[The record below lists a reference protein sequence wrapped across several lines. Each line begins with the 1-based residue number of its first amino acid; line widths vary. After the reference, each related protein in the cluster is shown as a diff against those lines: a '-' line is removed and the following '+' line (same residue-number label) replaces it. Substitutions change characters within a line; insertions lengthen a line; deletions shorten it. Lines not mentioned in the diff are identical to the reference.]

1 MKNKNHALV
10 LLENGIHFST
20 IMNMSENQI
29 KVLAE
34 KFDKEESKEGI
45 TREKI
50 VQDVIKVDPATAKKE
65 MIPVKD
71 GVAGLDASGNLVV
84 KGGTTQTEGEM
95 TEKFESKAQ
104 QGLFWARCNK
114 CETEDCKWCKMAK
127 EFSKSTS
134 KKQYEKMPE
143 KKHPE
148 KTVKY
153 KKKTTKENYEQE
165 LEDMIVEMLSNH
177 INPKITKGDLKKSIT
192 EKSESMMLKNPKKVS
207 MFSEEQGIGMK
218 RPIGKITSM
227 GKTSMEE
234 QGTKEKERT
243 KEREKTKTPTRK
255 NPFKNPNPGVKEK
268 PRGEQEKM
276 KNDFIHWIKQ
286 ALS

>member
-1 MKNKNHALV
+1 MLWYYWKM
-10 LLENGIHFST
+10 GSIS
-20 IMNMSENQI
+20 MNMSEKQI
-29 KVLAE
+29 KLLAE
-34 KFDKEESKEGI
+34 KFDKEETKEQWQKNVKQEVEYKAPVSAVSGGKGLQVPPPTDPSKKTLVSVEG
-45 TREKI
+45 
-50 VQDVIKVDPATAKKE
+50 
-65 MIPVKD
+65 
-71 GVAGLDASGNLVV
+71 GNLKV
-84 KGGTTQTEGEM
+84 TQAEGEM

-207 MFSEEQGIGMK
+207 MFSEEEGIEMK

>member
-95 TEKFESKAQ
+95 TEKAVSKQ
-104 QGLFWARCNK
+104 QQKIMGLALSVKRGDTPK
-114 CETEDCKWCKMAK
+114 SKVSKKVQDMAK
-127 EFSKSTS
+127 KMS
-134 KKQYEKMPE
+134 EKDLE
-143 KKHPE
+143 DFAGTKHKGLP
-148 KTVKY
+148 
-153 KKKTTKENYEQE
+153 KKKKETKEDVKKLEENIMKLIESHLPPLTTKGELLKTIKNY
-165 LEDMIVEMLSNH
+165 
-177 INPKITKGDLKKSIT
+177 KG
-192 EKSESMMLKNPKKVS
+192 
-207 MFSEEQGIGMK
+207 
-218 RPIGKITSM
+218 
-227 GKTSMEE
+227 
-234 QGTKEKERT
+234 
-243 KEREKTKTPTRK
+243 
-255 NPFKNPNPGVKEK
+255 
-268 PRGEQEKM
+268 
-276 KNDFIHWIKQ
+276 
-286 ALS
+286 